1 MSAAAARTAQK
12 PTPELGIVVLDPDA
26 DRALRT
32 VTELRTLSTLRLLV
46 VGPAND
52 PRLVLQSLRL
62 GASDFVDAGELE
74 TELTAALARLQGEL
88 GPRNEPAQLIALLAP
103 SGGSGSST
111 LAASVATVLAQQH
124 TKTLLV
130 DLKLETRDLA
140 ALLDLRP
147 THSLAAVCQNMGH
160 MDLVMFERCLAPHA
174 RGVSLLAPPSTYAD
188 LSHVTAEGVRQ
199 ALALARNLFPYVVVD
214 LDHTFRDE
222 QVQALRLTDTILLVF
237 RLDFA
242 SLRNANRTMEHLD
255 RLGIRKDSVRLV
267 VNRYGQAQ
275 EVPGAKAEEAL
286 GMKIFHFVPEDAKTV
301 N

>member
-1 MSAAAARTAQK
+1 MTFLS
-12 PTPELGIVVLDPDA
+12 P
-26 DRALRT
+26 LRFP
-32 VTELRTLSTLRLLV
+32 LSV
-46 VGPAND
+46 
-52 PRLVLQSLRL
+52 
-62 GASDFVDAGELE
+62 
-74 TELTAALARLQGEL
+74 
-88 GPRNEPAQLIALLAP
+88 
-103 SGGSGSST
+103 
-111 LAASVATVLAQQH
+111 
-124 TKTLLV
+124 
-130 DLKLETRDLA
+130 
-140 ALLDLRP
+140 
-147 THSLAAVCQNMGH
+147 
-160 MDLVMFERCLAPHA
+160 
-174 RGVSLLAPPSTYAD
+174 VSLLAPPSTYAD

-275 EVPGAKAEEAL
+275 EVPVAKAEEAL

-301 N
+301 NRAINNGVPVVLDYPTAKVSKSLSKLAFSVNGKNSQHG